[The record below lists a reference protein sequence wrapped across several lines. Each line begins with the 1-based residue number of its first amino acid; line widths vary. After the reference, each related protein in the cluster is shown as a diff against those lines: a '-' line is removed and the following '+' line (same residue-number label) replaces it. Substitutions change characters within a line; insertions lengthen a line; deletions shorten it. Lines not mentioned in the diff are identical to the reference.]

1 MMLSQDKLRMSMTP
15 EEKAL
20 YPAIEDSSAYLPES
34 SGASIVL
41 VEPQIPQNT
50 GNIMRLAACTGS
62 PLYLVGHL
70 GFRLDDKGLRRSAM
84 DYEDVVQATHHYDF
98 QAVLD
103 AHPAETPLYYLSAK
117 AEQNLWDVDF
127 PANAMLVFGSETKG
141 LPVSFLKSQQ
151 ANAIR
156 IPMVEGVRSH
166 NLSNSVAIVLYEFLR
181 QQQNNTN
188 SKIK

>member
-1 MMLSQDKLRMSMTP
+1 MMNHPSVQPLQMSMTS
-15 EEKAL
+15 EEKSL
-20 YPAIEDSSAYLPES
+20 YPSPERSSAYLPRT
-34 SGASIVL
+34 SGVSIVL

-62 PLYLVGHL
+62 KLYVVGHL

-84 DYEDVVQATHHYDF
+84 DYEDVVQPTHHYEF

-103 AHPAETPLYYLSAK
+103 AHPPETPLFYLSAK
-117 AEQNLWDVDF
+117 AEKSLWEVEF
-127 PANAMLVFGSETKG
+127 PPHALLVFGSETKG
-141 LPVSFLKSQQ
+141 LPASFIQSQQ
-151 ANAIR
+151 AHAIR

-181 QQQNNTN
+181 QC
-188 SKIK
+188 KK